1 MKRTLSLFITLT
13 LSLSPVFADT
23 PSTDWRGFR
32 GNDTGYGYFGR
43 YCRASIPREGR
54 FLSA

>member
-1 MKRTLSLFITLT
+1 MKRTLSLFVALT
-13 LSLSPVFADT
+13 LSFSPDFADT
-23 PSTDWRGFR
+23 PTTDWRGFR